1 MVNLGGGPAF
11 ILGLFLAIAGAG
23 LFFLRSVRPEL
34 ARDYDIFFAAV
45 GLLCGVILIFNGW
58 RLDPILQFSQF
69 LLAGTAAF
77 FAFESVRMRGVA
89 TEQARRNTAT
99 VDRDRPVSRTRVYTE
114 AELDKIDPY
123 DNVYEG
129 AEPNYSSPRLRGYED
144 PQPRSSRRPASR
156 NRTTPAPSVDIR
168 DEPRRRPTRNR
179 PETRDSVVREPQG
192 DYPSGTPRDHEAYSD
207 RYGYEE
213 PNSRSSR
220 PRRPAAPAKDAYDEW
235 DDTPKSTSRP
245 RRPANPAVDS
255 YDERKNNSVREDRYA
270 SPAQSPEPR
279 RRPNPA
285 DLGRS
290 YEPEED
296 YPGDD
301 LASSYDDSDSGRSY
315 DDEQKPIPGDYVVD
329 YQPLEDVGTDYADD
343 DYDDSQGNN
352 YDDYDE
358 PESDS
363 EQDNYD
369 DYNDRPQRRTPI
381 NLNND
386 YD

>member
-45 GLLCGVILIFNGW
+45 GLLCGIILIFNGW

-69 LLAGTAAF
+69 LLTGTAVF
-77 FAFESVRMRGVA
+77 FAFESVRMRSAA
-89 TEQARRNTAT
+89 TEQARRSTAT

-129 AEPNYSSPRLRGYED
+129 AEPNYSSPRLRGYDD
-144 PQPRSSRRPASR
+144 PAPRSNRRPSSR
-156 NRTTPAPSVDIR
+156 SRSAPPEDLR
-168 DEPRRRPTRNR
+168 EEPRRRNPRSR
-179 PETRDSVVREPQG
+179 PEPRDSVVREPQS
-192 DYPSGTPRDHEAYSD
+192 DYPTGSPRG
-207 RYGYEE
+207 RYED
-213 PNSRSSR
+213 PNRSSSR
-220 PRRPAAPAKDAYDEW
+220 PRRPAAPARDAYDEW
-235 DDTPKSTSRP
+235 DDVPKSASRS
-245 RRPANPAVDS
+245 RRPAAPPSDV
-255 YDERKNNSVREDRYA
+255 YDERNRKPVRESYTP
-270 SPAQSPEPR
+270 PAEPR
-279 RRPNPA
+279 PRQNPA

-296 YPGDD
+296 YSEDD
-301 LASSYDDSDSGRSY
+301 TSSSYNDSGLGRNY
-315 DDEQKPIPGDYVVD
+315 DDEKKPIPGDYVVD
-329 YQPLEDVGTDYADD
+329 YQPLENIGTDYSDE
-343 DYDDSQGNN
+343 DYDDSEGNN

-358 PESDS
+358 SENNDS
-363 EQDNYD
+363 EQDDYD
-369 DYNDRPQRRTPI
+369 DYNDQPQRRKPI
-381 NLNND
+381 NFNNN

>member
-23 LFFLRSVRPEL
+23 LFFLRSIRPEL

-69 LLAGTAAF
+69 LLAGTAIF

-129 AEPNYSSPRLRGYED
+129 AEPNYSSPRLRGYDD

-156 NRTTPAPSVDIR
+156 QRSAPSADIRDR
-168 DEPRRRPTRNR
+168 DEPRRRTTRNR
-179 PETRDSVVREPQG
+179 PETRDSVVKEPREPQ
-192 DYPSGTPRDHEAYSD
+192 SGD

-213 PNSRSSR
+213 PNSRSPR
-220 PRRPAAPAKDAYDEW
+220 RRPAAPARDAYDEW
-235 DDTPKSTSRP
+235 DDAPKSASRP
-245 RRPANPAVDS
+245 RRPATPAVDS
-255 YDERKNNSVREDRYA
+255 YDQRNNSVRDGRYPDSA
-270 SPAQSPEPR
+270 ESTESR

-290 YEPEED
+290 YEPEDD
-296 YPGDD
+296 YAADD
-301 LASSYDDSDSGRSY
+301 IGSSYDDSDLDRNY
-315 DDEQKPIPGDYVVD
+315 DNETKPIPGDYVVD
-329 YQPLEDVGTDYADD
+329 YQPLEDTGTDYADD
-343 DYDDSQGNN
+343 DYDDSQ
-352 YDDYDE
+352 DDYDGSKN
-358 PESDS
+358 SDLG
-363 EQDNYD
+363 QDDYD
-369 DYNDRPQRRTPI
+369 DYNDQPKGRKPI
-381 NLNND
+381 NFNND

>member
-11 ILGLFLAIAGAG
+11 ILGLFLAVAGAG
-23 LFFLRSVRPEL
+23 LFFLRSIRPEL

-156 NRTTPAPSVDIR
+156 NRTTTAPAADLR

-179 PETRDSVVREPQG
+179 PETRDSVVREPQN
-192 DYPSGTPRDHEAYSD
+192 DYPSGTPRD

-213 PNSRSSR
+213 PNSRPPR
-220 PRRPAAPAKDAYDEW
+220 RRPATPARDAYDEW
-235 DDTPKSTSRP
+235 DDAPKSASRS
-245 RRPANPAVDS
+245 RRPATPSVDS
-255 YDERKNNSVREDRYA
+255 YDERKNNSIREDRYA
-270 SPAQSPEPR
+270 SPSQSPEPR

-290 YEPEED
+290 YEPEDD
-296 YPGDD
+296 YASDD
-301 LASSYDDSDSGRSY
+301 LASSYDDSDSGKNY

-343 DYDDSQGNN
+343 DYDDSQGD
-352 YDDYDE
+352 YDDYDGSE
-358 PESDS
+358 NSDLG
-363 EQDNYD
+363 QDDYD
-369 DYNDRPQRRTPI
+369 DYNDRPESRKPI
-381 NLNND
+381 NFNK
-386 YD
+386 

>member
-179 PETRDSVVREPQG
+179 PETRDSVVREPQN
-192 DYPSGTPRDHEAYSD
+192 DYPSGTPRD

-213 PNSRSSR
+213 PNSRPPR
-220 PRRPAAPAKDAYDEW
+220 RRPATPARDAYDEW
-235 DDTPKSTSRP
+235 DDAPKSASRP
-245 RRPANPAVDS
+245 RRPATPAVDS
-255 YDERKNNSVREDRYA
+255 YDQRNNNSVREDRYA

-290 YEPEED
+290 YEPEAD
-296 YPGDD
+296 YPEND
-301 LASSYDDSDSGRSY
+301 LGSSYDNSDSGRSY

-329 YQPLEDVGTDYADD
+329 YQPLEDVGTGYSD
-343 DYDDSQGNN
+343 DYDDSEGNN

-358 PESDS
+358 SESDS
-363 EQDNYD
+363 EQDGYNDYD
-369 DYNDRPQRRTPI
+369 DRPERRKPI